1 VESSHPY
8 IFEVKPTVLV
18 SCKGAESFKVKYSSQ
33 SKFPPQEF
41 LKSIRVVNYSNQMDL
56 LKISNDTTNYTTVIC
71 DSKDDIEIQFD
82 YADLKKLKL
91 EYLIGHPVPECYGFK
106 LEITPSFGS
115 EILNLTS
122 FLD

>member
-1 VESSHPY
+1 
-8 IFEVKPTVLV
+8 
-18 SCKGAESFKVKYSSQ
+18 
-33 SKFPPQEF
+33 

-56 LKISNDTTNYTTVIC
+56 HKISSDTTNYNTVIC

-106 LEITPSFGS
+106 LELTPSFGS